1 MIARGLEYAHSQ
13 GIVHRDL
20 KPRNII
26 VRDQSNEP
34 VIIDF
39 GFAKDILLKEA
50 GQESPGTFWPVAD
63 RRYASL
69 HALLEPKESNRRDD
83 IWSLGAIFYELLT
96 RRIPFSGTDLVQLE
110 QQLRLGRYTDVRDC
124 TPDVSEEIA
133 IIIRKMLGNGT
144 TSEYLNCRYLL
155 RDLDRLS
162 AFRSEL
168 NRVRISD
175 DLTHERAST
184 YQLLVNKIYGP
195 INMQRS
201 YHEVG
206 ARLTQ
211 SMGRTN
217 AALVELAAKR
227 NQSKDVNE
235 FLSKAKAEREKAIG
249 YLARSFIW
257 LLSLS
262 LRVGVDLE
270 TGAWAKFPGVCP
282 YCRARHRPNYSTCT
296 KETKK
301 AIDLW
306 RLRDLANAN
315 SGKIPKTLRRWEIM
329 FGQIYPGT
337 ASQEL
342 HFLSTKLVEEL
353 GEVEGELTKPQ
364 KRNLVLRERGVDTF
378 AFELADLFAWSCQV
392 SSALRVSDTPQSSSV
407 LATAVARV
415 LNNEICPHCLD
426 AICTCDPELE
436 TEEDRA
442 MAYRY
447 LEPLPHRVRVV

>member
-1 MIARGLEYAHSQ
+1 MTLNTNKMSAALRSRTIDLAAGRLL
-13 GIVHRDL
+13 ITNFRDTEQEKDL
-20 KPRNII
+20 TKPPNC
-26 VRDQSNEP
+26 NG
-34 VIIDF
+34 F
-39 GFAKDILLKEA
+39 GRIRHFRRH
-50 GQESPGTFWPVAD
+50 GSPGWPQNPLPIDPA
-63 RRYASL
+63 A
-69 HALLEPKESNRRDD
+69 H
-83 IWSLGAIFYELLT
+83 
-96 RRIPFSGTDLVQLE
+96 
-110 QQLRLGRYTDVRDC
+110 RL
-124 TPDVSEEIA
+124 
-133 IIIRKMLGNGT
+133 
-144 TSEYLNCRYLL
+144 
-155 RDLDRLS
+155 
-162 AFRSEL
+162 
-168 NRVRISD
+168 
-175 DLTHERAST
+175 
-184 YQLLVNKIYGP
+184 
-195 INMQRS
+195 
-201 YHEVG
+201 
-206 ARLTQ
+206 
-211 SMGRTN
+211 
-217 AALVELAAKR
+217 
-227 NQSKDVNE
+227 
-235 FLSKAKAEREKAIG
+235 G